1 VNSTIDSVIAVNAL
15 KRSVLFFND
24 HKIKIFYKTLENLIL
39 QLENMNHLVNV
50 LKWYYK
56 SIIFPRYLYIKYG
69 ENNYY

>member
-1 VNSTIDSVIAVNAL
+1 M
-15 KRSVLFFND
+15 
-24 HKIKIFYKTLENLIL
+24 IFYKTLENLIF